1 MMSGSPL
8 GPEFGEVIR
17 RGREQAGLT
26 QARLAEFIG
35 KSPSALRS
43 WEQGRSRPAEVASV
57 RALAAVLGLNESELI
72 EAAGFE
78 PSPEA
83 DPRPTV
89 QQELIS
95 LASDRTVM
103 LPVADPHGWSRP
115 SPFDAD
121 PEPVVEDLEP
131 PQLPRPAVANNGAS
145 SPARKVTTVAPPV
158 PFYVQSPSYV
168 EDTEEKEFYRR
179 RWALTAGITV
189 FLVVVFLWALDN
201 TFGAIGDF
209 ISDFVESFNI

>member
-1 MMSGSPL
+1 MMSGSPT
-8 GPEFGEVIR
+8 GSEFGKVIR
-17 RGREQAGLT
+17 REREQAGLS

-57 RALAAVLGLNESELI
+57 RALAAVLGLNEAELI
-72 EAAGFE
+72 ETAGFE

-83 DPRPTV
+83 DPRPTLE
-89 QQELIS
+89 QELIS

-121 PEPVVEDLEP
+121 PEPVVEEVGP
-131 PQLPRPAVANNGAS
+131 PQQPPPAVVNNGA

-158 PFYVQSPSYV
+158 PFYVQSPSYL

-179 RWALTAGITV
+179 RWALTAGMTV

-209 ISDFVESFNI
+209 ISDFIESFNI

>member
-1 MMSGSPL
+1 MMSGSPT
-8 GPEFGEVIR
+8 GSEFGKVIR
-17 RGREQAGLT
+17 REREQAGLS

-57 RALAAVLGLNESELI
+57 RALAAVLGLNEAELI
-72 EAAGFE
+72 ETAGFE

-83 DPRPTV
+83 DPRPTLE
-89 QQELIS
+89 QELIS

-121 PEPVVEDLEP
+121 PEPVVEELGP
-131 PQLPRPAVANNGAS
+131 PQQPPPAVVNNGAS
-145 SPARKVTTVAPPV
+145 PMRKVTTVAPPV
-158 PFYVQSPSYV
+158 PFYVQSPSYL

-179 RWALTAGITV
+179 RWALTAGMTV

-209 ISDFVESFNI
+209 ISDFIESFNI

>member
-1 MMSGSPL
+1 MMSGSTS
-8 GPEFGEVIR
+8 GPDFGEIVR

-57 RALAAVLGLNESELI
+57 RALAAVLGLNEAELI
-72 EAAGFE
+72 ETAGFE
-78 PSPEA
+78 PSPQA
-83 DPRPTV
+83 DPRPTLE
-89 QQELIS
+89 QELIS
-95 LASDRTVM
+95 LASDRTVL

-115 SPFDAD
+115 SPFDPD
-121 PEPVVEDLEP
+121 PDVLVEELKPSPLPV
-131 PQLPRPAVANNGAS
+131 PAAVNNGS
-145 SPARKVTTVAPPV
+145 SPAARKVTTVAPPV
-158 PFYVQSPSYV
+158 PFFVQSPSYV
-168 EDTEEKEFYRR
+168 EDTEEREFYRR

>member
-1 MMSGSPL
+1 MP
-8 GPEFGEVIR
+8 GPSFGEVVR
-17 RGREQAGLT
+17 QGREQAGLS

-43 WEQGRSRPAEVASV
+43 WEQGRARPAEVASV
-57 RALAAVLGLNESELI
+57 RALAAVLGLNEAELI

-78 PSPEA
+78 PSPVA
-83 DPRPTV
+83 DPRPTLE
-89 QQELIS
+89 QELIS
-95 LASDRTVM
+95 LSSDRTVM

-115 SPFDAD
+115 SPFDRD
-121 PEPVVEDLEP
+121 PEPAIEQLEP
-131 PQLPRPAVANNGAS
+131 PQTPLPAAGNNGAS
-145 SPARKVTTVAPPV
+145 PPARKVTTVAPPV
-158 PFYVQSPSYV
+158 PFFVQSPSYV

-189 FLVVVFLWALDN
+189 FLLVVFLWALDN

>member
-1 MMSGSPL
+1 MSGPS
-8 GPEFGEVIR
+8 FGEVIR
-17 RGREQAGLT
+17 QGREKAGLS

-35 KSPSALRS
+35 KSPSALRA

-57 RALAAVLGLNESELI
+57 RALAAVLGLNEVELI
-72 EAAGFE
+72 ERAGFE

-83 DPRPTV
+83 DPRPTLE
-89 QQELIS
+89 QELIS

-103 LPVADPHGWSRP
+103 LPVSDPYGWSRP
-115 SPFDAD
+115 SPFDPD
-121 PEPVVEDLEP
+121 PESVVEQLEP
-131 PQLPRPAVANNGAS
+131 PQPPLPAAVNNGA

-158 PFYVQSPSYV
+158 PFFVQSPSYV
-168 EDTEEKEFYRR
+168 ENTEEKEFYRR

>member
-1 MMSGSPL
+1 MMPVSPT
-8 GPEFGEVIR
+8 GPAFGEAIR
-17 RGREQAGLT
+17 RSREKAGLS

-57 RALAAVLGLNESELI
+57 RALAAVLGLNEAELI
-72 EAAGFE
+72 ESAGFE
-78 PSPEA
+78 PSPQA
-83 DPRPTV
+83 DPRPTLE
-89 QQELIS
+89 QELIS

-115 SPFDAD
+115 SPFDRD
-121 PEPVVEDLEP
+121 PDPVVEELKPSQP
-131 PQLPRPAVANNGAS
+131 PLSAAVNNGAS
-145 SPARKVTTVAPPV
+145 APVRKVTTVAPPV
-158 PFYVQSPSYV
+158 PFFVQSPSYV
-168 EDTEEKEFYRR
+168 EDTEEREFYRR

>member
-1 MMSGSPL
+1 MMSGSPT
-8 GPEFGEVIR
+8 GSEFGEVIR
-17 RGREQAGLT
+17 REREQAGLS

-57 RALAAVLGLNESELI
+57 RALAAVLGLNEAELI
-72 EAAGFE
+72 ETAGFE

-83 DPRPTV
+83 DPRPTLE
-89 QQELIS
+89 QELIS

-121 PEPVVEDLEP
+121 PEPVVEEVGP
-131 PQLPRPAVANNGAS
+131 PQQPPPAVVNNGA

-158 PFYVQSPSYV
+158 PFYVQSPSYL

-179 RWALTAGITV
+179 RWALTAGMTV

-209 ISDFVESFNI
+209 ISDFIDSFNI

>member
-1 MMSGSPL
+1 MMSGSPT
-8 GPEFGEVIR
+8 GSEFGEVIR
-17 RGREQAGLT
+17 REREQAGLS

-57 RALAAVLGLNESELI
+57 RALAAVLGLNEAELI
-72 EAAGFE
+72 ETAGFE

-83 DPRPTV
+83 DPRPTLE
-89 QQELIS
+89 QELIS

-121 PEPVVEDLEP
+121 PEPVVEEVGP
-131 PQLPRPAVANNGAS
+131 PQHPPPAVVNNGA

-158 PFYVQSPSYV
+158 PFYVQSPSYL

-179 RWALTAGITV
+179 RWALTAGMTV

-209 ISDFVESFNI
+209 ISDFIESFNI